1 MSFSDVLIVTVRRN
15 DCRIHFEG
23 VTKSGAMK
31 KMKNAYLSEK
41 KWITMIMKKNELLI
55 TVMSN

>member
-23 VTKSGAMK
+23 VTKSGAMN

-41 KWITMIMKKNELLI
+41 KRITMIMKKMNY
-55 TVMSN
+55 